1 MFSGNS
7 YVTSSNVKIGSK
19 FVLPIWKCTYLF
31 DSACAFRSAKVQGF
45 NLNKIFILICF
56 VSFFCRFSVFV
67 FILIG
72 IISIITFFVVLVFI
86 IIITVN
92 VNVFIVFCFL
102 LVLILEL
109 GNRV

>member
-1 MFSGNS
+1 L
-7 YVTSSNVKIGSK
+7 V
-19 FVLPIWKCTYLF
+19 P
-31 DSACAFRSAKVQGF
+31 CASRSAKVQRF

-56 VSFFCRFSVFV
+56 VSFFCQFSVFV

-86 IIITVN
+86 IIIITVN
-92 VNVFIVFCFL
+92 VNVFIVFWFL
-102 LVLILEL
+102 SVLILEL